1 MRKKKQLKYALILLI
16 IGTCLGFMIV
26 SFIRGSSNEYIFGTG
41 EIEFYPDDGGF
52 YGIISD
58 DGIHY
63 EPINLPDEF
72 KIDGL
77 RVLFIFKLPNEATT
91 YHLWLKIV
99 ELIDIKVTSY

>member
-1 MRKKKQLKYALILLI
+1 MREKKQLKYVLILLI
-16 IGTCLGFMIV
+16 IGTCLGFMTV
-26 SFIRGSSNEYIFGTG
+26 SFIHGTNNKYIFGTG
-41 EIEFYPDDGGF
+41 EIEFYPDEGGF

-72 KIDGL
+72 KIDAL
-77 RVLFIFKLPNEATT
+77 RVLFIFKIPNDSTS

-99 ELIDIKVTSY
+99 EIFDIMIAPY

>member
-1 MRKKKQLKYALILLI
+1 MREKKQLNFTLILLI
-16 IGTCLGFMIV
+16 IGTCLGFIIV
-26 SFIRGSSNEYIFGTG
+26 SFMYGSNNKYIFGTG
-41 EIEFYPDDGGF
+41 EIKYYPDDGGF

-58 DGIHY
+58 DSIHY
-63 EPINLPDEF
+63 EPINLPNEF

-99 ELIDIKVTSY
+99 EIIDIKVASY

>member
-1 MRKKKQLKYALILLI
+1 MIKKKHMRYVSIFLIL
-16 IGTCLGFMIV
+16 GTCLGFMFV
-26 SFIRGSSNEYIFGTG
+26 SFIRGLNNEYIIGTG

-58 DGIHY
+58 EGTHY

-77 RVLFIFKLPNEATT
+77 QVLFIFKLPNESTS
-91 YHLWLKIV
+91 YHLWLRIV
-99 ELIDIKVTSY
+99 EIFDIMVRPY